1 MECVSCKEQHT
12 EVEWKSCPGKW
23 IARNT
28 EAKKSGFHLNA
39 LASPWEKWAKILDE
53 FKEAKR
59 KGIETL
65 KTRVNTT
72 LGET

>member
-1 MECVSCKEQHT
+1 L
-12 EVEWKSCPGKW
+12 CPGKL

-39 LASPWEKWAKILDE
+39 LASPWEKWAKIIDE

-65 KTRVNTT
+65 KTRVNITF
-72 LGET
+72 GES